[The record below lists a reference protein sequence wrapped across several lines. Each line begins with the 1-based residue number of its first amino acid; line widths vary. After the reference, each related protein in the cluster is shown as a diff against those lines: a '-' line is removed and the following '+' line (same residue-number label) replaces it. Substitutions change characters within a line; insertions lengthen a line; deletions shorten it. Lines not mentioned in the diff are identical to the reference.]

1 MKPSIQ
7 ISLSGAADLADLA
20 RLFDAYRMF
29 YGQPSEPTKASTFV
43 WDRLTQGDSVIFLA
57 RGEDG
62 SALGFTQLYPTFSSI
77 ACRRAFVLNDLY
89 INEAARGRGVARALL
104 GAARAH
110 ALGVGAA
117 YISLETAVDNT
128 RAQALYES
136 FGFRRDTQF
145 LTYALSLS

>member
-1 MKPSIQ
+1 MKSSIQ
-7 ISLSGAADLADLA
+7 ISRAGAADLADLT

-29 YGQPSEPTKASTFV
+29 YGQPSEPTQASSFV
-43 WDRLTQGDSVIFLA
+43 WNRLTQGDSVIFLA

-62 SALGFTQLYPTFSSI
+62 SVIGFTQLYPTFSSI

-89 INEAARGRGVARALL
+89 VDEAARGRGVARALL
-104 GAARAH
+104 VAARAH
-110 ALGVGAA
+110 AVGVGAA